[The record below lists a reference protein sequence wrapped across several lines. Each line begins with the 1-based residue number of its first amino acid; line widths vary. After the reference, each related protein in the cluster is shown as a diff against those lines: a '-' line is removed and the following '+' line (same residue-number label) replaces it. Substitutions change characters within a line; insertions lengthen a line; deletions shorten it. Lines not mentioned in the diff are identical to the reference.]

1 MMKKTLK
8 EIRKDIKEI
17 TEEFDGRYDSNNPIL
32 LKGIRKLLRT
42 PAGVLLIA
50 GQIEWLEEKLED
62 YLKKEEGK

>member
-1 MMKKTLK
+1 MKKTLK

-17 TEEFDGRYDSNNPIL
+17 VEEFDGRYDSNNPIL

-42 PAGVLLIA
+42 SAGVLLIA

>member
-17 TEEFDGRYDSNNPIL
+17 VEEFDGRYDSNNPIL

>member
-17 TEEFDGRYDSNNPIL
+17 VEEFDGRYDSNNPIL

-42 PAGVLLIA
+42 PAGVLLVA

>member
-1 MMKKTLK
+1 MKKTLK

-17 TEEFDGRYDSNNPIL
+17 VEEFDGRYDSNNPIL